1 RQMWGSTSTNRLTI
15 LEPSTVAP
23 GLLRTDSYL
32 PNAQRP
38 QPLGNPGEL
47 LYATRF
53 VADRLYAVT
62 FRMIDPLYLV
72 DVSAPADPRIAGA
85 LTVPGFTEYLHPLPN
100 GLLLGFG
107 KDAVP
112 ASIGGDAQ
120 AAWYQGLL
128 LALYDVRDATTL
140 REMQRI
146 VIGKRGSNSVL
157 LTDHH
162 AFSMLTLSPTS
173 STIGI
178 PARINDGAPVAR
190 SEERRVGKEC
200 RSWWAA

>member
-1 RQMWGSTSTNRLTI
+1 
-15 LEPSTVAP
+15 
-23 GLLRTDSYL
+23 
-32 PNAQRP
+32 
-38 QPLGNPGEL
+38 
-47 LYATRF
+47 
-53 VADRLYAVT
+53 
-62 FRMIDPLYLV
+62 MIDPLYLV
-72 DVSAPADPRIAGA
+72 DVSAPADPRVAGA

-178 PARINDGAPVAR
+178 PARINDGAPVASPSFFYPWVESGLAR
-190 SEERRVGKEC
+190 FELQGST
-200 RSWWAA
+200 AADARLVQLPSLITQSAATANQYTPDSAIT